1 MKRTSDRREI
11 QSQTSICGGMMVAV
25 DHVVVVAV
33 EVVVA
38 VVVAVVAAA
47 AAVAAAVE
55 VGLEIV
61 VLLQRFVLVG
71 CMYGTRLRVG
81 LGHMEVMG
89 QRQEEQTSEAL
100 DNWTLVRF
108 YEVISKLRLE

>member
-1 MKRTSDRREI
+1 
-11 QSQTSICGGMMVAV
+11 MMVAV

-33 EVVVA
+33 VVA
-38 VVVAVVAAA
+38 VIAVAAA
-47 AAVAAAVE
+47 AAAAAAVVAVQ

-71 CMYGTRLRVG
+71 YMYGTRLRVG
-81 LGHMEVMG
+81 LGHMEVTG

-108 YEVISKLRLE
+108 YELISKPCLE